1 MSNKIRF
8 TNDEIRYIAL
18 FENITGAVAR
28 DLIIDE
34 SEGRVII
41 VVRSGD
47 VGLAIGKKG
56 ARVKMLSEM
65 LNKNIDIIE
74 YSDKPEDFLKN
85 AFSPAKLN
93 EIRITEK
100 LNGQKIAVVTVN
112 PRDKGI
118 AIGKRGRIAERTRLL
133 AKKYFEIDNVI
144 IN

>member
-56 ARVKMLSEM
+56 ARVKMLSKM

-85 AFSPAKLN
+85 SFSPAKLN

-118 AIGKRGRIAERTRLL
+118 AIGKGGRIAERTRLL

>member
-28 DLIIDE
+28 DIIIDE
-34 SEGRVII
+34 AEGRVII

-56 ARVKMLSEM
+56 ARVKMLSKM

-74 YSDKPEDFLKN
+74 YSDKPESFLRN

-100 LNGQKIAVVTVN
+100 LDGQKIAVVTVN

-118 AIGKRGRIAERTRLL
+118 AIGKGGRIAERTRLL
-133 AKKYFEIDNVI
+133 AKKYFEIANVI

>member
-28 DLIIDE
+28 DIIIDE
-34 SEGRVII
+34 AEGRVII

-56 ARVKMLSEM
+56 ARVKMLSKM

-74 YSDKPEDFLKN
+74 YSDKPEAFLKN

-100 LNGQKIAVVTVN
+100 LDGQKIAVVTVN

-118 AIGKRGRIAERTRLL
+118 AIGKGGRIAERTRLL